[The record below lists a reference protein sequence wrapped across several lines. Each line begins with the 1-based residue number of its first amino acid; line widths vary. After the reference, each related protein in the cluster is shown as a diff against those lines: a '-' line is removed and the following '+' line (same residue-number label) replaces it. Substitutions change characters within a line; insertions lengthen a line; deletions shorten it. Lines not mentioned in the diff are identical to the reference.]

1 MDFQNVI
8 NDNGNENENEN
19 NIRKQRST
27 LSLEG
32 GKIPFSLYTRRIIK
46 AEKIPEL
53 LNDESTKGLCGTINF
68 GSSCYMNS
76 VLTSLNNCQELVYYF
91 LKGDYKKDLNTL
103 EPKIVEAFGDLV
115 EEYWVKQTEAV
126 LPEKFKDSIEEKLP
140 HFNGYKQQDANEFLI
155 TTLNLL
161 NEGLKNEVFNENNE
175 QVQVELDKSDEENS
189 KKFWNFNLKYNDSI
203 ITDLFCGQLKQTIKC
218 PECRESKIKF
228 ECFNILNLPIAK
240 NENKYI
246 YKFHFYY
253 VPKYG
258 IRRTVKIYYNK
269 YKNDATF
276 AELFENLKNE
286 EKFLY
291 KNKIDKLIIN
301 RVYNKKSD
309 GFIDDKTTLEESIK
323 EKTYYFCY
331 DSEEGKNK
339 GIVIYMKKEGE
350 PLSQYPHII
359 FTSQDENLDDF
370 RLNIYYLIRKY
381 ICSPLKGDDIEYDD
395 LTKDI
400 IKYIKKKSI
409 EEEPIINSIKEE
421 YNTCFKSED
430 LNENVRLFIEN
441 LPFKIFLI
449 NKNDKNDK
457 VLFSSNFKDL
467 SEEFKEKT
475 NIRNFNESIES
486 LTNILNDYEFL
497 IEFNPNSDYINKYT
511 FNLNT
516 VTKCNCNYKEKDNNN
531 NIKLSLD
538 ECLKSF
544 IKEEK
549 LSKGEEWD
557 CPYCFN
563 KVLAKKKIEFYYLP
577 KIFII
582 CFARFTKEN
591 NELVKNEEDIE
602 FKINDM
608 DMKEYMIGPDRE
620 HSIYDLFAI
629 IQHYGTIENGHYIS
643 ICNNSGRWYKYDD
656 SQIRNVDINEQ
667 LGPKS
672 YILFYRR
679 KTD

>member
-8 NDNGNENENEN
+8 NDNGNENEN

-175 QVQVELDKSDEENS
+175 QVHVELDKSDEENS

-218 PECRESKIKF
+218 PECHESKIKF

-286 EKFLY
+286 EKFLSICCVV
-291 KNKIDKLIIN
+291 KGCPAGLGEPVFGKLHAALASAMMSIN
-301 RVYNKKSD
+301 AAKGFEYGEGFGGMDMRGSEQNDIFYDNDGTISTKTNHSGGIQGGISNGQDIYFRVAFKPVATLLTEQPTVNVKGEDAVVKARGRHDPCVLPRAVPIVEAMTAMTILDYYLLN
-309 GFIDDKTTLEESIK
+309 KTT
-323 EKTYYFCY
+323 
-331 DSEEGKNK
+331 
-339 GIVIYMKKEGE
+339 
-350 PLSQYPHII
+350 
-359 FTSQDENLDDF
+359 
-370 RLNIYYLIRKY
+370 
-381 ICSPLKGDDIEYDD
+381 
-395 LTKDI
+395 
-400 IKYIKKKSI
+400 
-409 EEEPIINSIKEE
+409 
-421 YNTCFKSED
+421 
-430 LNENVRLFIEN
+430 
-441 LPFKIFLI
+441 
-449 NKNDKNDK
+449 
-457 VLFSSNFKDL
+457 
-467 SEEFKEKT
+467 
-475 NIRNFNESIES
+475 
-486 LTNILNDYEFL
+486 
-497 IEFNPNSDYINKYT
+497 
-511 FNLNT
+511 
-516 VTKCNCNYKEKDNNN
+516 
-531 NIKLSLD
+531 KL
-538 ECLKSF
+538 
-544 IKEEK
+544 
-549 LSKGEEWD
+549 
-557 CPYCFN
+557 
-563 KVLAKKKIEFYYLP
+563 
-577 KIFII
+577 
-582 CFARFTKEN
+582 
-591 NELVKNEEDIE
+591 
-602 FKINDM
+602 
-608 DMKEYMIGPDRE
+608 
-620 HSIYDLFAI
+620 
-629 IQHYGTIENGHYIS
+629 
-643 ICNNSGRWYKYDD
+643 
-656 SQIRNVDINEQ
+656 
-667 LGPKS
+667 
-672 YILFYRR
+672 
-679 KTD
+679 